1 MIKWLQG
8 SRDTSLLPT
17 LARFLWDPWA
27 GVRVGEASHPGP
39 SGSRATQKKRDYHS
53 QVPASEDA
61 ELAKALLAVLHQHSD
76 RQANDN
82 DYVREPPRKKGKGG
96 KTPTKPTGSGLAKS
110 LIQMLESAMVNHW
123 SDTEIIKRMTQKLN
137 QCVEP
142 DKPVLKEPIRK
153 VSFEEFKPTTPVSPT
168 TRRTSAPK
176 DFDLRTPSTKAE
188 QANMNGKGRSAASV
202 TKDPSAPKSR
212 ARFACKIL
220 PREWTDT
227 PIITSIPKIL
237 SSLRDGLPVPGN
249 LLFSAD
255 PNVITEVQAIWNA
268 YELKDDFTVA
278 ILAPPNAVGPTVSVW
293 WSHEK
298 KKPLPFRYKC
308 TTRPRDLLYKPSDS
322 LLRLTTANM
331 WLALKNLIP
340 PAALLLNGLN
350 IWVVPFLP

>member
-1 MIKWLQG
+1 
-8 SRDTSLLPT
+8 
-17 LARFLWDPWA
+17 
-27 GVRVGEASHPGP
+27 
-39 SGSRATQKKRDYHS
+39 
-53 QVPASEDA
+53 
-61 ELAKALLAVLHQHSD
+61 
-76 RQANDN
+76 
-82 DYVREPPRKKGKGG
+82 
-96 KTPTKPTGSGLAKS
+96 
-110 LIQMLESAMVNHW
+110 MVNHW

-278 ILAPPNAVGPTVSVW
+278 ILAPPTPSVRRCLFGGLMRKRNL
-293 WSHEK
+293 S
-298 KKPLPFRYKC
+298 LLGISA
-308 TTRPRDLLYKPSDS
+308 PRDQGTSYTNPQTPCSGS
-322 LLRLTTANM
+322 LPQTCGWR
-331 WLALKNLIP
+331 
-340 PAALLLNGLN
+340 
-350 IWVVPFLP
+350 